1 MKTRVSLKYF
11 ATDCRKFIQLASSNS
26 QSSSGRTT
34 VSSYLKEGF
43 ESEKKKEKQTGE
55 RKQIQEENRK
65 EADCRS
71 YYI

>member
-1 MKTRVSLKYF
+1 MKYWLVGTSYKP
-11 ATDCRKFIQLASSNS
+11 TKFSKLASSTR
-26 QSSSGRTT
+26 QSSSGRIT
-34 VSSYLKEGF
+34 VTSNLKEGF
-43 ESEKKKEKQTGE
+43 ESERKKEKQTGD